1 MEINV
6 VLSNVTP
13 INLMAG
19 VFENK
24 TCKMKSDDEFSI
36 SGTSIELIQEV
47 NTASSESMPKNQGK
61 STNMYIN

>member
-1 MEINV
+1 
-6 VLSNVTP
+6 
-13 INLMAG
+13 MAG

-61 STNMYIN
+61 STNMYINWSR